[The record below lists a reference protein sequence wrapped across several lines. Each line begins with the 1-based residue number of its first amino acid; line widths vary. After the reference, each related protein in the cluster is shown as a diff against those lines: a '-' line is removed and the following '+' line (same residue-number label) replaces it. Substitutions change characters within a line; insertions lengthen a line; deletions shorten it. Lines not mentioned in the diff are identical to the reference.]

1 MEVISTITYFLAY
14 PHVRTDEKAF
24 KYNEKT
30 CCDDKNNSQCM
41 PAYSVSFF
49 TSHSSRISVLFMG
62 EGGSYSLR
70 KPFGFVPIMQN
81 RSGNYIY
88 LKP

>member
-24 KYNEKT
+24 KYNKKT

-49 TSHSSRISVLFMG
+49 TSRSSRISVLFMG
-62 EGGSYSLR
+62 EGGSCSFEKTVWIRTYHA
-70 KPFGFVPIMQN
+70 KPV
-81 RSGNYIY
+81 RELHLS
-88 LKP
+88 